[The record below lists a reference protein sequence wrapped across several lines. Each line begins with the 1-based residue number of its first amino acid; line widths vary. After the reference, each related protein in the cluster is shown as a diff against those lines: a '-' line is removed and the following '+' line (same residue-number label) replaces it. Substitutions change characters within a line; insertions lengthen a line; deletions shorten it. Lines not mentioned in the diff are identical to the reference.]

1 MLYRDVLGSYTTYG
15 GGSSGRIANI
25 QLACGSCNDVI
36 LNPGD
41 IFSYNDTVGERTIE
55 RGFQSAP
62 VMQPVSMQV
71 LRLWSDIPIQSL
83 LPIFPVVWML
93 PCPGEFWTTNSK
105 TTQNIRLKYRIL
117 MQMEQFLCRS
127 LVPEKDKKRE
137 DISPPAVLPLWLP
150 DAVWHRLRP
159 HNAFWLYLH
168 PCGPERPLQGKYR
181 RFPDKEPYRRCCAAY
196 EG

>member
-150 DAVWHRLRP
+150 DAVWHRLRLR
-159 HNAFWLYLH
+159 NAS
-168 PCGPERPLQGKYR
+168 
-181 RFPDKEPYRRCCAAY
+181 
-196 EG
+196 

>member
-62 VMQPVSMQV
+62 VIVNGQ
-71 LRLWSDIPIQSL
+71 
-83 LPIFPVVWML
+83 
-93 PCPGEFWTTNSK
+93 
-105 TTQNIRLKYRIL
+105 
-117 MQMEQFLCRS
+117 
-127 LVPEKDKKRE
+127 LVPGIGGGICQVSSTLYAACLNAGLEIVERYPRYQRRIRNGR
-137 DISPPAVLPLWLP
+137 ISVLPQFY
-150 DAVWHRLRP
+150 R
-159 HNAFWLYLH
+159 
-168 PCGPERPLQGKYR
+168 CGCLTPSGIV
-181 RFPDKEPYRRCCAAY
+181 
-196 EG
+196 

>member
-62 VMQPVSMQV
+62 VIANGQLVPGIGGGNLSGF
-71 LRLWSDIPIQSL
+71 LHPLCSL
-83 LPIFPVVWML
+83 
-93 PCPGEFWTTNSK
+93 S
-105 TTQNIRLKYRIL
+105 Q
-117 MQMEQFLCRS
+117 CRS
-127 LVPEKDKKRE
+127 
-137 DISPPAVLPLWLP
+137 
-150 DAVWHRLRP
+150 
-159 HNAFWLYLH
+159 
-168 PCGPERPLQGKYR
+168 
-181 RFPDKEPYRRCCAAY
+181 
-196 EG
+196 

>member
-62 VMQPVSMQV
+62 VIANGQLVPGNRRGNLSGF
-71 LRLWSDIPIQSL
+71 LHPLCSL
-83 LPIFPVVWML
+83 
-93 PCPGEFWTTNSK
+93 S
-105 TTQNIRLKYRIL
+105 Q
-117 MQMEQFLCRS
+117 CRS
-127 LVPEKDKKRE
+127 
-137 DISPPAVLPLWLP
+137 
-150 DAVWHRLRP
+150 
-159 HNAFWLYLH
+159 
-168 PCGPERPLQGKYR
+168 
-181 RFPDKEPYRRCCAAY
+181 
-196 EG
+196 